1 MALSPTVGLIP
12 AVHHFACEVVPNFA
26 TTLKGKKGKEQKNQ
40 SDNIDEILATKFPE
54 YRLLVILRA
63 DETSIVRTDIPSH
76 DLPQVLP
83 DVLVLDADFHPASF
97 KRDTVK
103 ISVADSISM
112 MQVFRCLCEIKF
124 SKRSRSNEPFRP
136 SLPSF
141 FLFLLL
147 FLRLRLLDYR
157 TE

>member
-1 MALSPTVGLIP
+1 M
-12 AVHHFACEVVPNFA
+12 
-26 TTLKGKKGKEQKNQ
+26 
-40 SDNIDEILATKFPE
+40 LATKFPE
-54 YRLLVILRA
+54 YHLLVIVRA
-63 DETSIVRTDIPSH
+63 DEASIVRTDIPSH
-76 DLPQVLP
+76 DLPQLRP
-83 DVLVLDADFHPASF
+83 DVLVYDADFHPASF

-103 ISVADSISM
+103 ISATNQISM

-141 FLFLLL
+141 LLFLLL